1 MSCLLRKKRI
11 FISQPMNGI
20 PDEVVLRVRE
30 SVKKKVEER
39 LGEEVEL
46 IDQFIKDDFPNSAG
60 PLMYLGDSIMKMDQA
75 DFVVLTDTE
84 HWSFYSARGCLIEES
99 IAKIYGLE
107 IINLT
112 KPISNLKSEFVYTE
126 NMKIT
131 NKKQYVTP
139 VKMSEGTVKFVDPKE
154 VKKENG

>member
-11 FISQPMNGI
+11 FISQPMRGI
-20 PDEVVLRVRE
+20 PDELVLRVRD

-46 IDQFIKDDFPNSAG
+46 IDQFIKEDFPNSAG

-75 DFVVLTDTE
+75 DFIVLTDTE
-84 HWSFYSARGCLIEES
+84 NWSFYEARSCLIEHS
-99 IAKIYGLE
+99 IAMIYGLE

-112 KPISNLKSEFVYTE
+112 KPISKLKDEFVHTE
-126 NMKIT
+126 NTITT
-131 NKKQYVTP
+131 NKKRYGTR
-139 VKMSEGTVKFVDPKE
+139 VKMNDQTFNI
-154 VKKENG
+154 VKK

>member
-11 FISQPMNGI
+11 FISQPMRGI
-20 PDEVVLRVRE
+20 PDEVVLRVRD

-46 IDQFIKDDFPNSAG
+46 IDQFIKEGFPNSAG

-75 DFVVLTDTE
+75 DLIVLTDTE
-84 HWSFYSARGCLIEES
+84 DWSFYEARGCLIEHA
-99 IAKIYGLE
+99 IAMIYGLE

-112 KPISNLKSEFVYTE
+112 KPISKLKDEFVYTE
-126 NMKIT
+126 NMITT
-131 NKKQYVTP
+131 NKKRYGTR
-139 VKMSEGTVKFVDPKE
+139 VKMSDQTFNLIDQE